1 MSIYSVILND
11 KVKRSLKKMPIYISI
26 KLFEWINAVSHDGLF
41 EVRKQPGYHDE
52 PLKGTRQGQ
61 RSIRLSRAYRAIY
74 ELSENGKMKI
84 VEIVEVNKHDY

>member
-1 MSIYSVILND
+1 
-11 KVKRSLKKMPIYISI
+11 MPIYISI